1 MKRILR
7 LLLAIPLVASA
18 ERELIWPDGK
28 MPDAQPHQIAAMT
41 DVSKKNEFNAD
52 EWRHPY
58 IEWFAPPQKP
68 NGCCMILVSGGS
80 YRNCCDVGLIRIWN
94 ERLSALGCQC
104 VNFVYRTPWP
114 EGMPFYATAWQDA
127 QRAVR
132 VVRSEAQK
140 RGFSSDRIGVMSM
153 SAGSHL
159 ATLMATSSMAP
170 AYGKVDELDE
180 TPCNVN
186 LVCAFAPAF
195 VMTDGLGRPNT
206 RQGTAI
212 DVALDDCFKFDG
224 ATCPMCLVHGGRD
237 AYSPNGSAE
246 IYRNLHKRKI
256 TAELHIESDKGHG
269 AHGYERAVEFMRRMG
284 WLGELK
290 KPVLL
295 ASRFTSDESRAVHV
309 KEDLWPDG
317 KMPDFDERQTVPYLE
332 WHIPAKLTTKAVL
345 VVWSGGAYKSSSPKS
360 FEVEPVR
367 RYLNEKGMAVVT
379 VDYRHPRPKPPLAKH
394 TAAWQ
399 DAQRAIRIVKAEA
412 KARGLDP
419 ERIGVMGSSAD
430 GHLALMCATTSMS
443 ASYWPVDETDKIPCG
458 VQWAVCVYPAYVLSD
473 GVNGPNK
480 RRGDGPGCNIAPE
493 FAFDLSTCPVLF
505 IHGDADGYSS
515 MNSVKA
521 WERMWRIG
529 IQSELHI
536 MAKCAHGFM
545 KAASPGTGAYN
556 WMDRIWDFL
565 VAKGFIAEGKR

>member
-1 MKRILR
+1 MKRILF
-7 LLLAIPLVASA
+7 LALAVPFAAFA
-18 ERELIWPDGK
+18 EREFIWPDGK
-28 MPDAQPHQIAAMT
+28 MPDAQPGQTAA
-41 DVSKKNEFNAD
+41 SSE
-52 EWRHPY
+52 ESLPC
-58 IEWFAPPQKP
+58 IEWCAPPAKP
-68 NGCCMILVSGGS
+68 SGSCMILVLGS
-80 YRNCCDVGLIRIWN
+80 PCCDGDDAGLVSEWS
-94 ERLSALGCQC
+94 ERLSAVGCQC
-104 VNFVYRTPWP
+104 VNFVYRTARP
-114 EGMPFYATAWQDA
+114 EGTPFYTLAWKDA

-132 VVRSEAQK
+132 VVRSEARK
-140 RGFSSDRIGVMSM
+140 RGFSPDRIGVMSM
-153 SAGSHL
+153 SSGSHL
-159 ATLMATSSMAP
+159 ATLMATSSMTP
-170 AYGKVDELDE
+170 AYGKIDELDE

-195 VMTDGLGRPNT
+195 VMTDGVGRPNT

-212 DVALDDCFKFDG
+212 DAALDDCFEFDG
-224 ATCPMCLVHGGRD
+224 ATCPMCLLHGGRD
-237 AYSPNGSAE
+237 IYSPNGSVE

-256 TAELHIESDKGHG
+256 PAELHIVPDKGHDALG
-269 AHGYERAVEFMRRMG
+269 FERAVEFMRRMG
-284 WLGELK
+284 WLGKLK

-295 ASRFTSDESRAVHV
+295 ASRFTSDESRAVYA
-309 KEDLWPDG
+309 KECLWPDG
-317 KMPDFDERQTVPYLE
+317 NIPDFDERQTVPYLE

-345 VVWSGGAYKSSSPKS
+345 VVWSGGAYKGSSTTS

-367 RYLNEKGMAVVT
+367 RYLNEKGMTVVT
-379 VDYRHPRPKPPLAKH
+379 VGYRHPRPRPPLAKH
-394 TAAWQ
+394 TPAWQ

-419 ERIGVMGSSAD
+419 ERIGVMGSSAG

-480 RRGDGPGCNIAPE
+480 SRGDGPGCNIAPE

-521 WERMWRIG
+521 WERMRHMG

-545 KAASPGTGAYN
+545 KSAPPGTGAYN

-565 VAKGFIAEGKR
+565 VAKGFIAE

>member
-1 MKRILR
+1 MKRILF
-7 LLLAIPLVASA
+7 LALAMPFAAFA

-80 YRNCCDVGLIRIWN
+80 YRNCCDVGLIRKWN

-224 ATCPMCLVHGGRD
+224 ATCPMCLLHGGRD
-237 AYSPNGSAE
+237 AYSPNGSVE

-256 TAELHIESDKGHG
+256 PAELHIVPDKGHG
-269 AHGYERAVEFMRRMG
+269 AHGFERAVEFMRRMG
-284 WLGELK
+284 WLGKLK

-295 ASRFTSDESRAVHV
+295 ASRFTSDESRAVYA
-309 KEDLWPDG
+309 KECLWPDG
-317 KMPDFDERQTVPYLE
+317 NIPDFDERQTVPYLE
-332 WHIPAKLTTKAVL
+332 WHIPVKLTTKAVL
-345 VVWSGGAYKSSSPKS
+345 VVWSGGAYKGSSTTS

-367 RYLNEKGMAVVT
+367 RYLNEKGMTVVT

-419 ERIGVMGSSAD
+419 ERIGVMGSSAG

-443 ASYWPVDETDKIPCG
+443 ASFWPVDETDKIPCD

-480 RRGDGPGCNIAPE
+480 RRGDGPECDIAPE

-521 WERMWRIG
+521 WERMRHMG

>member
-80 YRNCCDVGLIRIWN
+80 YRNCCDVGLIRKWN

-140 RGFSSDRIGVMSM
+140 RGFSPDRIGVMSM

-195 VMTDGLGRPNT
+195 VMTDGIGRPNT

-212 DVALDDCFKFDG
+212 DAALDDCFEFDG
-224 ATCPMCLVHGGRD
+224 ATCPMCLLHGGRD
-237 AYSPNGSAE
+237 IYSPNGSVE

-256 TAELHIESDKGHG
+256 PAELHIVPDKGHG
-269 AHGYERAVEFMRRMG
+269 AHGFERAVEFMRRMG
-284 WLGELK
+284 WLGKLK

-295 ASRFTSDESRAVHV
+295 ASRFTSDESRAVYA
-309 KEDLWPDG
+309 KECLWPDG
-317 KMPDFDERQTVPYLE
+317 NIPDFDERQTVPYLE
-332 WHIPAKLTTKAVL
+332 WHIPAKLTTKAIL
-345 VVWSGGAYKSSSPKS
+345 VVWSGGAYKGSSTTS

-419 ERIGVMGSSAD
+419 ERIGVMGSSAG

-443 ASYWPVDETDKIPCG
+443 ASYWPVDETDKIPCD

-521 WERMWRIG
+521 WERMRHMG

-545 KAASPGTGAYN
+545 KSAPPGTGAYN

-565 VAKGFIAEGKR
+565 VAKDFIAE

>member
-80 YRNCCDVGLIRIWN
+80 YRNCCDVGLIRKWN

-140 RGFSSDRIGVMSM
+140 RGFSPDRIGVMSM

-159 ATLMATSSMAP
+159 ATLMATSSMTP
-170 AYGKVDELDE
+170 AYGKIDELDE

-195 VMTDGLGRPNT
+195 VMTDGVGRPNT

-212 DVALDDCFKFDG
+212 DAVLDDCFEFDG
-224 ATCPMCLVHGGRD
+224 ATCPMCLLHGGRD
-237 AYSPNGSAE
+237 IYSPNGSVE

-256 TAELHIESDKGHG
+256 PAELHIVPDKGHG
-269 AHGYERAVEFMRRMG
+269 AHGFERAVEFMRRMG
-284 WLGELK
+284 WLGKLK

-295 ASRFTSDESRAVHV
+295 ASRFTSDESRAVYA
-309 KEDLWPDG
+309 KECLWPDG
-317 KMPDFDERQTVPYLE
+317 NIPDFDERQTVPYLE
-332 WHIPAKLTTKAVL
+332 WHIPAKLTTKAIL
-345 VVWSGGAYKSSSPKS
+345 VVWSGGAYKGSSTTS

-419 ERIGVMGSSAD
+419 ERIGVMGSSAG

-443 ASYWPVDETDKIPCG
+443 ASYWPVDETDKIPCD

-480 RRGDGPGCNIAPE
+480 RRGDGPECDIAPE

-505 IHGDADGYSS
+505 LHGDADGYSS

-521 WERMWRIG
+521 WERMRHIG

-545 KAASPGTGAYN
+545 KSAPPGTGAYN

-565 VAKGFIAEGKR
+565 VAKGFIAE

>member
-140 RGFSSDRIGVMSM
+140 RGFSPDRIGVMSM

-159 ATLMATSSMAP
+159 ATLMATSSMTP
-170 AYGKVDELDE
+170 AYGKIDELDE

-195 VMTDGLGRPNT
+195 AMTDGIGRPNT
-206 RQGTAI
+206 RQGAAI

-224 ATCPMCLVHGGRD
+224 ATCPMCLLHGGCD
-237 AYSPNGSAE
+237 IYSPNGSAE

-256 TAELHIESDKGHG
+256 PAELHIVPDKGHG
-269 AHGYERAVEFMRRMG
+269 AHGFERAVEFMRRMG

-295 ASRFTSDESRAVHV
+295 ASRFTSDESRAVHA
-309 KEDLWPDG
+309 KEYLWPDG
-317 KMPDFDERQTVPYLE
+317 KIPDFDERQTVPYLE
-332 WHIPAKLTTKAVL
+332 WHIPDKLTTKAAL

-367 RYLNEKGMAVVT
+367 RYLNERGMAVVT

-399 DAQRAIRIVKAEA
+399 DAQRAIRIVKTEA

-419 ERIGVMGSSAD
+419 ERIGVMGSSAG

-443 ASYWPVDETDKIPCG
+443 ASYWPVDEMDKIPCD

-480 RRGDGPGCNIAPE
+480 SRGDGTECNIAPE
-493 FAFDLSTCPVLF
+493 FAFDLSTCPALF
-505 IHGDADGYSS
+505 LHGDADGYSS

-521 WERMWRIG
+521 WERMRRMG

-545 KAASPGTGAYN
+545 KAAPPGTGAYN
-556 WMDRIWDFL
+556 WMDRIWNFL
-565 VAKGFIAEGKR
+565 VAKGFVTEGRK